1 MLIIMNECMLSIDIQ
16 NKPEFIYYENLYQ
29 ISMFS
34 SISALIDSQSA
45 KALVCCRMYV
55 LCAMYTLLN
64 S

>member
-1 MLIIMNECMLSIDIQ
+1 MLSIDIQ
-16 NKPEFIYYENLYQ
+16 NKPEFIYYENLFQ

-45 KALVCCRMYV
+45 KALVCRMYV
-55 LCAMYTLLN
+55 LCAMYTLH

>member
-16 NKPEFIYYENLYQ
+16 NKPEFIYYENLFQ

-45 KALVCCRMYV
+45 KALVCRMYV
-55 LCAMYTLLN
+55 LCAMYTLH

>member
-16 NKPEFIYYENLYQ
+16 NKPEFIYYENLFQ

-45 KALVCCRMYV
+45 KALLCRMYV
-55 LCAMYTLLN
+55 QCAMYTLH

>member
-1 MLIIMNECMLSIDIQ
+1 MNECMLSIDIQ
-16 NKPEFIYYENLYQ
+16 NKPEFIYYENLFQ

-45 KALVCCRMYV
+45 KALVSRMYL
-55 LCAMYTLLN
+55 LCAMYTLH

>member
-16 NKPEFIYYENLYQ
+16 NKPEFIYYDENLFQ

-45 KALVCCRMYV
+45 KALVCRVYV
-55 LCAMYTLLN
+55 LCAMYTLH

>member
-1 MLIIMNECMLSIDIQ
+1 MLIIMNVGMLSIDIK

-45 KALVCCRMYV
+45 KALLCRMYV
-55 LCAMYTLLN
+55 QCAMYTLN